1 MNPSDLYSDALSA
14 LTAVRSNL
22 LSLAWQAAIDQGT
35 QEQRLEASSLLI
47 HVQQAILTLSNASLS
62 DIASSMKDN
71 EAALSQA
78 TNSLQNALDDISRVA
93 TVLNSISSMLQVVSK
108 IVCMI

>member
-14 LTAVRSNL
+14 LTAARSNML
-22 LSLAWQAAIDQGT
+22 TLRWQAAIDQGT
-35 QEQRLEASSLLI
+35 QEQRLEASTLLI

-62 DIASSMKDN
+62 DIASSMKEN

-78 TNSLQNALDDISRVA
+78 TNSLQNALDDITRVA
-93 TVLNSISSMLQVVSK
+93 TVLNSISTMLQVVSK
-108 IVCMI
+108 IVCMV